1 MRSPSHLLVDRLQ
14 KVSVQNTMLGD
25 RSLFIIVR
33 DFKSLIKISLKYFFI
48 CGKPGHIKPGPAI
61 SVLRENAVFNFN
73 VQLSTLLL
81 WNIKCLMF
89 MALISSFNFSSCL
102 RAISCQW
109 SQKIE
114 MNISEKAFTIWLII
128 SKI

>member
-25 RSLFIIVR
+25 RCLFIIVR
-33 DFKSLIKISLKYFFI
+33 EFKSLIKISLKYFFI
-48 CGKPGHIKPGPAI
+48 CRKPGHIKPGPAI

-81 WNIKCLMF
+81 
-89 MALISSFNFSSCL
+89 
-102 RAISCQW
+102 
-109 SQKIE
+109 
-114 MNISEKAFTIWLII
+114 
-128 SKI
+128 